1 MDDAEEEAT
10 ADAEEKTLTG
20 WWRKHG
26 DQTDPDMRRA
36 LMWADW
42 LDLPDDTMM
51 LRAIYAAWAAGCQM
65 NDPESRE
72 RARNIALR
80 AGYGE
85 IQPPRKGSGSVN

>member
-1 MDDAEEEAT
+1 MGDAEEAI

-51 LRAIYAAWAAGCQM
+51 LRGCPM

-72 RARNIALR
+72 RARNIA
-80 AGYGE
+80 
-85 IQPPRKGSGSVN
+85 